1 MAPQP
6 LTARR
11 ARFVS
16 EYLVDLNAT
25 QAAIRA
31 GYSRRTARQQGSRLL
46 TNVDVKRAIAQA
58 QQELRERHDIEA
70 DRVLSEYA
78 SVAFSDINDY
88 RAVFETGEVDRESLP
103 ANTAAALADLTVD
116 TFTDVTC
123 PLKRYQGLY

>member
-1 MAPQP
+1 
-6 LTARR
+6 
-11 ARFVS
+11 
-16 EYLVDLNAT
+16 
-25 QAAIRA
+25 
-31 GYSRRTARQQGSRLL
+31 
-46 TNVDVKRAIAQA
+46 VKRAIAQA